1 MKNEKEVIE
10 HIKKCYTY
18 DAATGE
24 IRNRKGQVVKGSD
37 RGGYRRKSFRI
48 GKHYH
53 AIDLHC
59 MAWALVYGRFP
70 RQIDHLNGI
79 KTDNRLANLRE
90 VTTSENDENRLLPW
104 KMGQGKI
111 PGVYRSHRGYRFRM
125 GKNKY
130 EYADAHACFHD
141 LSLLGRMYR
150 DDDEITQKDNSSPW
164 QEAVPPI
171 NGGTLVCNF
180 EGLSA
185 RERRMVCDQLFRY
198 VSYLESV
205 QQMPLVLRLRYF
217 RCVLAVYD
225 FLRKQKQLGRRE
237 GTFSDEVR
245 CAIIK
250 SLNAKINC
258 KS

>member
-1 MKNEKEVIE
+1 MKNEKEVIGY
-10 HIKKCYTY
+10 IKKRYTY

-37 RGGYRRKSFRI
+37 RGGYRRMSFRI
-48 GKHYH
+48 GKHRH

-70 RQIDHLNGI
+70 RQIDHINGDP
-79 KTDNRLANLRE
+79 KDNRLENLRE
-90 VTTSENDENRLLPW
+90 VNQSENDQNRLMPW
-104 KMGQGKI
+104 KMGKGKI
-111 PGVYRSHRGYRFRM
+111 PGVFRSRRGYQFEMR
-125 GKNKY
+125 KKQY

-150 DDDEITQKDNSSPW
+150 DDAP
-164 QEAVPPI
+164 
-171 NGGTLVCNF
+171 GGDSLSLEL
-180 EGLSA
+180 EGLSES
-185 RERRMVCDQLFRY
+185 ERRQVCDQLFRY

-205 QQMPLVLRLRYF
+205 QQMPLVVRQRFY
-217 RCVLAVYD
+217 RCVLSVYD
-225 FLRKQKQLGRRE
+225 FLRKRKQLGRRQ

-245 CAIIK
+245 YAIIK

-258 KS
+258 KLSR

>member
-24 IRNRKGQVVKGSD
+24 IRNRKGQVVKGATNSKKGYLYVSLYLD
-37 RGGYRRKSFRI
+37 RQRKDV
-48 GKHYH
+48 Y
-53 AIDLHC
+53 LHRLV
-59 MAWALVYGRFP
+59 WALVYGRFP

-104 KMGQGKI
+104 KMGKGKI

-150 DDDEITQKDNSSPW
+150 DDDEITQKEPS
-164 QEAVPPI
+164 
-171 NGGTLVCNF
+171 LLCNF

-225 FLRKQKQLGRRE
+225 FLRKRKQLGRRE
-237 GTFSDEVR
+237 GPFIDEVR
-245 CAIIK
+245 YAIIK
-250 SLNAKINC
+250 SLNAKINF

>member
-10 HIKKCYTY
+10 HIKKRYTY

-24 IRNRKGQVVKGSD
+24 IRNRKGQVMKGSD

-59 MAWALVYGRFP
+59 MAWVLVYGRFP

-90 VTTSENDENRLLPW
+90 VTTSENDQNRLMPW
-104 KMGQGKI
+104 KMGKGKI
-111 PGVYRSHRGYRFRM
+111 PGVYRSRRGCRFRM

-150 DDDEITQKDNSSPW
+150 DDAP
-164 QEAVPPI
+164 
-171 NGGTLVCNF
+171 GGDSLSLEL
-180 EGLSA
+180 EGLSE

-237 GTFSDEVR
+237 GPFSDEVR

-258 KS
+258 KLSR

>member
-24 IRNRKGQVVKGSD
+24 IRNRKGQVMKGWE
-37 RGGYRRKSFRI
+37 RKGYKLLNIRI
-48 GKHYH
+48 GNRRNE
-53 AIDLHC
+53 ISLHHI
-59 MAWALVYGRFP
+59 AWALVFGRFP
-70 RQIDHLNGI
+70 KLIDHINGD
-79 KTDNRLANLRE
+79 KTDNRIENLRE
-90 VTTSENDENRLLPW
+90 VSQSEVSQSENDQNRLMPW

-150 DDDEITQKDNSSPW
+150 DDDAEPAPLKID
-164 QEAVPPI
+164 
-171 NGGTLVCNF
+171 L
-180 EGLSA
+180 EGLSE

-205 QQMPLVLRLRYF
+205 QQMPLVVRQRFY
-217 RCVLAVYD
+217 RCVLSVYD
-225 FLRKQKQLGRRE
+225 FLRKRKQLGRRQ

-245 CAIIK
+245 YAIIK

-258 KS
+258 KLSR

>member
-10 HIKKCYTY
+10 HVKKCYTY

-24 IRNRKGQVVKGSD
+24 IRNRKGQVVKGWE
-37 RGGYRRKSFRI
+37 REGYKLLNIRI
-48 GKHYH
+48 GNRRNE
-53 AIDLHC
+53 ISLHHI
-59 MAWALVYGRFP
+59 AWALVFGRFP

-79 KTDNRLANLRE
+79 KTDNRLVNLRE
-90 VTTSENDENRLLPW
+90 VSQSENDQNRLMPW
-104 KMGQGKI
+104 KMGKGKI
-111 PGVYRSHRGYRFRM
+111 PGVFRSRRGYRFEMR
-125 GKNKY
+125 KKQY

-150 DDDEITQKDNSSPW
+150 DDDAEPAPLKID
-164 QEAVPPI
+164 
-171 NGGTLVCNF
+171 L
-180 EGLSA
+180 EGLSES
-185 RERRMVCDQLFRY
+185 ERRQVCDQLFRY

-217 RCVLAVYD
+217 RCVLSVYD
-225 FLRKQKQLGRRE
+225 FLRKRKQLGRRQ

-258 KS
+258 KFLDLKVKATKVD

>member
-10 HIKKCYTY
+10 HIKKRYTY

-24 IRNRKGQVVKGSD
+24 IRNRKGQVVKGWE
-37 RGGYRRKSFRI
+37 REGYKLLNIRI
-48 GKHYH
+48 GNRRNE
-53 AIDLHC
+53 ISLHHI
-59 MAWALVYGRFP
+59 AWALVFGRFP
-70 RQIDHLNGI
+70 KQIDHINGN
-79 KTDNRLANLRE
+79 KTDNRLENLRE
-90 VTTSENDENRLLPW
+90 VTMRENDENRVWPW
-104 KMGQGKI
+104 KKGRGKI
-111 PGVYRSHRGYRFRM
+111 PGVYRSRRGYRFRM

-150 DDDEITQKDNSSPW
+150 DDAP
-164 QEAVPPI
+164 
-171 NGGTLVCNF
+171 GGDSLGLEL
-180 EGLSA
+180 EGLSE

-225 FLRKQKQLGRRE
+225 FLRKQKQLGRRQ
-237 GTFSDEVR
+237 GPFSDEVALTLVKELGIR
-245 CAIIK
+245 
-250 SLNAKINC
+250 N
-258 KS
+258 

>member
-10 HIKKCYTY
+10 HIKKRYTY

-24 IRNRKGQVVKGSD
+24 IRNRKGQVVKGAANSKKGYLYVSLYLD
-37 RGGYRRKSFRI
+37 RQRKDV
-48 GKHYH
+48 Y
-53 AIDLHC
+53 LHRLV
-59 MAWALVYGRFP
+59 WALVYGRFP
-70 RQIDHLNGI
+70 KQIDHLNGI
-79 KTDNRLANLRE
+79 KTDNRLVNLRE
-90 VTTSENDENRLLPW
+90 VSQSENDQNRLMPW
-104 KMGQGKI
+104 KMGKGKI
-111 PGVYRSHRGYRFRM
+111 PGVYRSRRGYRFRM

-150 DDDEITQKDNSSPW
+150 DDDEITQKEPS
-164 QEAVPPI
+164 
-171 NGGTLVCNF
+171 LLCNF
-180 EGLSA
+180 EGLSE

-225 FLRKQKQLGRRE
+225 FLRKRKQLGRRQ

-245 CAIIK
+245 YAIIK
-250 SLNAKINC
+250 SLNAKI
-258 KS
+258 KSEWYDKH

>member
-10 HIKKCYTY
+10 HIKKRYTY

-70 RQIDHLNGI
+70 RQIDHINGDP
-79 KTDNRLANLRE
+79 KDNRLENLRE
-90 VTTSENDENRLLPW
+90 VNQSENDQNRLMPW
-104 KMGQGKI
+104 KMGKDKI
-111 PGVYRSHRGYRFRM
+111 PGVYRSRRGYRFEMR
-125 GKNKY
+125 KKQY

-150 DDDEITQKDNSSPW
+150 DDAP
-164 QEAVPPI
+164 
-171 NGGTLVCNF
+171 GGDSLSLEL
-180 EGLSA
+180 EGLSES
-185 RERRMVCDQLFRY
+185 ERRQVCDQLFRY

-205 QQMPLVLRLRYF
+205 QQMPLVVRQRFY
-217 RCVLAVYD
+217 RCVLSVYD
-225 FLRKQKQLGRRE
+225 FLRKQKQLGRRQ

-258 KS
+258 KLSR

>member
-24 IRNRKGQVVKGSD
+24 IRNRKGQVMKGWE
-37 RGGYRRKSFRI
+37 RKGYKLLNIRI
-48 GKHYH
+48 GNRRNE
-53 AIDLHC
+53 ISLHHI
-59 MAWALVYGRFP
+59 AWALVFGRFP
-70 RQIDHLNGI
+70 KQIDHINGI

-150 DDDEITQKDNSSPW
+150 DDAP
-164 QEAVPPI
+164 
-171 NGGTLVCNF
+171 GGDSLSLEL
-180 EGLSA
+180 EGLSE

-198 VSYLESV
+198 VGYLESV

-217 RCVLAVYD
+217 RCVLSVYD
-225 FLRKQKQLGRRE
+225 FLRKRKQLGRRQ
-237 GTFSDEVR
+237 GPFSDEVR

-250 SLNAKINC
+250 SLNAKINS

>member
-10 HIKKCYTY
+10 HIKKRYTY

-79 KTDNRLANLRE
+79 KTDNRLVNLRE
-90 VTTSENDENRLLPW
+90 VTTSENDQNRLMPW
-104 KMGQGKI
+104 KMGKGKI
-111 PGVYRSHRGYRFRM
+111 PGVYRSRRGYQFEMR
-125 GKNKY
+125 KKQY

-150 DDDEITQKDNSSPW
+150 DDAP
-164 QEAVPPI
+164 
-171 NGGTLVCNF
+171 GGDSLSLEL
-180 EGLSA
+180 EGLSES
-185 RERRMVCDQLFRY
+185 ERRQVCDQLFRY

-205 QQMPLVLRLRYF
+205 QQMPLVVRQRFY
-217 RCVLAVYD
+217 RCVLSVYD
-225 FLRKQKQLGRRE
+225 FLRKQKQLGRRQ

-258 KS
+258 KLSR

>member
-1 MKNEKEVIE
+1 MSKSITEQEV
-10 HIKKCYTY
+10 TQ
-18 DAATGE
+18 
-24 IRNRKGQVVKGSD
+24 RMMD
-37 RGGYRRKSFRI
+37 RWT
-48 GKHYH
+48 
-53 AIDLHC
+53 LE
-59 MAWALVYGRFP
+59 
-70 RQIDHLNGI
+70 
-79 KTDNRLANLRE
+79 LANWLMSEKDMTRRE
-90 VTTSENDENRLLPW
+90 VNQSENDQNRLMPW
-104 KMGQGKI
+104 KMGKGKI

-150 DDDEITQKDNSSPW
+150 DDAP
-164 QEAVPPI
+164 
-171 NGGTLVCNF
+171 GGDSLSLEL
-180 EGLSA
+180 EGLSE

-198 VSYLESV
+198 VGYLESV

-225 FLRKQKQLGRRE
+225 FLRKQKQLGRRQ

-258 KS
+258 KFLDLKVKATKVD

>member
-1 MKNEKEVIE
+1 M
-10 HIKKCYTY
+10 
-18 DAATGE
+18 
-24 IRNRKGQVVKGSD
+24 
-37 RGGYRRKSFRI
+37 SFRI
-48 GKHYH
+48 GKHRH

-79 KTDNRLANLRE
+79 KTDNRLVNLRE
-90 VTTSENDENRLLPW
+90 VTTSENDQNRLMPW
-104 KMGQGKI
+104 KMGKGKI
-111 PGVYRSHRGYRFRM
+111 PGVYRSRRGYRFRM

-150 DDDEITQKDNSSPW
+150 DDDAESAPLKID
-164 QEAVPPI
+164 
-171 NGGTLVCNF
+171 L
-180 EGLSA
+180 EGLSE

-217 RCVLAVYD
+217 RYVLAVYD
-225 FLRKQKQLGRRE
+225 FLRKQKQLGRCQ

-245 CAIIK
+245 YAIIK

-258 KS
+258 KLSR

>member
-1 MKNEKEVIE
+1 MMSKTISIQTDE
-10 HIKKCYTY
+10 
-18 DAATGE
+18 
-24 IRNRKGQVVKGSD
+24 S
-37 RGGYRRKSFRI
+37 RRMMSSWT
-48 GKHYH
+48 
-53 AIDLHC
+53 LE
-59 MAWALVYGRFP
+59 
-70 RQIDHLNGI
+70 
-79 KTDNRLANLRE
+79 LANWLMIEKDLERRE
-90 VTTSENDENRLLPW
+90 VNQSENDQNRLLPW
-104 KMGQGKI
+104 KMGKGKI

-150 DDDEITQKDNSSPW
+150 DDAP
-164 QEAVPPI
+164 
-171 NGGTLVCNF
+171 GGDSLSLEL
-180 EGLSA
+180 EGLSE

-205 QQMPLVLRLRYF
+205 QQMPLVVRQRFY
-217 RCVLAVYD
+217 RCVLSVYD
-225 FLRKQKQLGRRE
+225 FLRKRKQLGRRQ

-258 KS
+258 KLSR

>member
-24 IRNRKGQVVKGSD
+24 IRNRKGQVVKGWE
-37 RGGYRRKSFRI
+37 REGYKLLNIRI
-48 GKHYH
+48 GNRRNE
-53 AIDLHC
+53 ISLHHI
-59 MAWALVYGRFP
+59 AWALVFGRFP
-70 RQIDHLNGI
+70 KQIDHINGI

-150 DDDEITQKDNSSPW
+150 DDAP
-164 QEAVPPI
+164 
-171 NGGTLVCNF
+171 GGDSLSLEL
-180 EGLSA
+180 EGLSE

-198 VSYLESV
+198 VGYLESV

-225 FLRKQKQLGRRE
+225 FLRKRKQLGRRQ

-245 CAIIK
+245 YAIIK

-258 KS
+258 KLSR

>member
-10 HIKKCYTY
+10 HIKKRYTY

-59 MAWALVYGRFP
+59 MAWVLVYGRFP

-90 VTTSENDENRLLPW
+90 VTTSENDQNRLMPW
-104 KMGQGKI
+104 KMGKGKI
-111 PGVYRSHRGYRFRM
+111 PGVYRSRRGCRFRM

-150 DDDEITQKDNSSPW
+150 DDDAEPAPLKID
-164 QEAVPPI
+164 
-171 NGGTLVCNF
+171 L
-180 EGLSA
+180 EGLSES
-185 RERRMVCDQLFRY
+185 ERRQVCDQLFRY

-205 QQMPLVLRLRYF
+205 QQMPLVVRQRFY
-217 RCVLAVYD
+217 RCVLSVYD
-225 FLRKQKQLGRRE
+225 FLRKRKQLGRRQ

-258 KS
+258 KFLDLKVKATKVD

>member
-24 IRNRKGQVVKGSD
+24 IRNRKGQVMKGSD

-90 VTTSENDENRLLPW
+90 VTTSENDQNRLMPW
-104 KMGQGKI
+104 KMGKGKI
-111 PGVYRSHRGYRFRM
+111 PGVYRSRRGCRFRM

-150 DDDEITQKDNSSPW
+150 DDAP
-164 QEAVPPI
+164 
-171 NGGTLVCNF
+171 GGDSLSLEL
-180 EGLSA
+180 EGLSE

-198 VSYLESV
+198 VGYLESV

-225 FLRKQKQLGRRE
+225 FLRKQKQLGRRQ

-250 SLNAKINC
+250 SLT
-258 KS
+258 SHL

>member
-18 DAATGE
+18 DATTGE
-24 IRNRKGQVVKGSD
+24 IRNRKGQVVKGATNSKKGYLYVSLYLD
-37 RGGYRRKSFRI
+37 RQRKDV
-48 GKHYH
+48 Y
-53 AIDLHC
+53 LHRLV
-59 MAWALVYGRFP
+59 WALVYGRFP

-104 KMGQGKI
+104 KMGKGKI

-150 DDDEITQKDNSSPW
+150 DDDEITQKEPS
-164 QEAVPPI
+164 
-171 NGGTLVCNF
+171 LLCNF

-225 FLRKQKQLGRRE
+225 FLRKRKQLGRRE
-237 GTFSDEVR
+237 GPFSDEVR
-245 CAIIK
+245 YAIIK
-250 SLNAKINC
+250 SLNSKRLTNYER
-258 KS
+258 KE

>member
-10 HIKKCYTY
+10 HIKKRYTY

-24 IRNRKGQVVKGSD
+24 IRNRKGQVVKGATNSKNGYLYVSLYLD
-37 RGGYRRKSFRI
+37 RQRKDV
-48 GKHYH
+48 Y
-53 AIDLHC
+53 LHRLV
-59 MAWALVYGRFP
+59 WALVYGRFP
-70 RQIDHLNGI
+70 KQIDHINGI
-79 KTDNRLANLRE
+79 KTDNRLENLRE
-90 VTTSENDENRLLPW
+90 VNQSENDQNRLMPW
-104 KMGQGKI
+104 KMGKGKI
-111 PGVYRSHRGYRFRM
+111 PGVFRSRRGYQFRM

-130 EYADAHACFHD
+130 KYADAHACFHD

-150 DDDEITQKDNSSPW
+150 DDAP
-164 QEAVPPI
+164 
-171 NGGTLVCNF
+171 GGDSLSLEL
-180 EGLSA
+180 EGLSES
-185 RERRMVCDQLFRY
+185 ERRQVCDQLFRY

-217 RCVLAVYD
+217 RCVLSVYD
-225 FLRKQKQLGRRE
+225 FLRKRKQLGRRQ

-258 KS
+258 KLSR

>member
-10 HIKKCYTY
+10 YIKKRYTY

-24 IRNRKGQVVKGSD
+24 IRNRKWQVVKGSD
-37 RGGYRRKSFRI
+37 RGGYRRMSFRI
-48 GKHYH
+48 GKHRH

-70 RQIDHLNGI
+70 KQIDHLNGI
-79 KTDNRLANLRE
+79 KTDNRLENLRE
-90 VTTSENDENRLLPW
+90 VNQSENDQNRLMPW
-104 KMGQGKI
+104 KMGKGKI
-111 PGVYRSHRGYRFRM
+111 PGVYRSRRGYQFEMR
-125 GKNKY
+125 KKQY

-150 DDDEITQKDNSSPW
+150 DDAP
-164 QEAVPPI
+164 
-171 NGGTLVCNF
+171 GGDSLSLEL
-180 EGLSA
+180 EGLSES
-185 RERRMVCDQLFRY
+185 ERRQVCDQLFRY

-205 QQMPLVLRLRYF
+205 QQMPLVVRQRFY
-217 RCVLAVYD
+217 RCVLSVYD
-225 FLRKQKQLGRRE
+225 FLRKRKQLGRRQ

-258 KS
+258 KLSR